1 MSAGNETGGIDD
13 LPRVIPIFPL
23 PGVMLLPR
31 GRLPLNIFEPRYL
44 QMTQDAMASHRLVGM
59 IQPADPS
66 AKLDA
71 PEVYLVGCAGRIT
84 SFSET
89 PDNRF
94 LIALT
99 GVCRFAITRELEA
112 DGLLYR
118 RVSADYSR
126 FAGDL
131 PDPAPLTVDRGRLT
145 RADILLSQIRRRSA
159 GIAGGLERF
168 FAIAGALVLLA
179 MTAGAW
185 PDFVRAFRTGEFVG
199 VEGIYTL
206 PISPVKFIVVLGAV
220 TAALSFLAVLGQRRD
235 GQSRATGAW
244 LAAALAVAVTAV
256 VVVSAWNLELSD
268 RAIGALAIGAVLTFI
283 ALGMPIAIALLGVG
297 FAGLGL
303 LKRDFGIA
311 TDTLSLAAQGTIS
324 EYVFATVP
332 LFVLMGLFVSV
343 SEIGRDS
350 FRAAQQVFGR
360 IRGGLGVATVAANSV
375 FAAITGISIASAA
388 IFSKIAVPEMVER
401 GYTAKFAVGLTA
413 GSSVLGM
420 LIPPS
425 LLLIIYGVI
434 AEVSIGGLFLAA
446 IVPGVILAAAFAI
459 AVLVMARFWPGFVGH
474 IQREEASVPRAG
486 RWDSLTAVFPVAALI
501 LLVLGGIYGGIFTP
515 TEAGAAGAFAAL
527 CIALLR
533 RRLTWPGLWDVMRET
548 GQVTVTILFLIIS
561 ASTFSRML
569 ALTGLPGDMAG
580 YLAGLGLGLAGFLS
594 GYLVLLIVLG
604 TVLDSTSILLI
615 LLPLALP
622 VVTELGGNLIWFGVV
637 TVIGVEIG
645 LMTPPLGL
653 SVYVIKSSLNDPDI
667 SLGAIFAGSFPFV
680 LITFAV
686 TVLLMAFPG
695 LSLLFLS

>member
-1 MSAGNETGGIDD
+1 M
-13 LPRVIPIFPL
+13 
-23 PGVMLLPR
+23 
-31 GRLPLNIFEPRYL
+31 
-44 QMTQDAMASHRLVGM
+44 
-59 IQPADPS
+59 PADDTKS
-66 AKLDA
+66 DTDAKS
-71 PEVYLVGCAGRIT
+71 G
-84 SFSET
+84 
-89 PDNRF
+89 
-94 LIALT
+94 
-99 GVCRFAITRELEA
+99 
-112 DGLLYR
+112 
-118 RVSADYSR
+118 
-126 FAGDL
+126 
-131 PDPAPLTVDRGRLT
+131 
-145 RADILLSQIRRRSA
+145 
-159 GIAGGLERF
+159 
-168 FAIAGALVLLA
+168 AGAPPGASALS
-179 MTAGAW
+179 TASTW
-185 PDFVRAFRTGEFVG
+185 
-199 VEGIYTL
+199 
-206 PISPVKFIVVLGAV
+206 S
-220 TAALSFLAVLGQRRD
+220 TAAV
-235 GQSRATGAW
+235 
-244 LAAALAVAVTAV
+244 AVAVTGVIVAA
-256 VVVSAWNLELSD
+256 AWGLQLSD
-268 RAIGALAIGAVLTFI
+268 RAIGALAIFTVLTFI

-401 GYTAKFAVGLTA
+401 GYTPKFAVGLTA

-474 IQREEASVPRAG
+474 IQPGEASGLGTG
-486 RWDSLTAVFPVAALI
+486 RWDSLLAVFPVAALI
-501 LLVLGGIYGGIFTP
+501 LLVLGGIYGGVFTP

-594 GYLVLLIVLG
+594 GYLLLLIVLG

-680 LITFAV
+680 VITFVV

-695 LSLLFLS
+695 LSLLFL